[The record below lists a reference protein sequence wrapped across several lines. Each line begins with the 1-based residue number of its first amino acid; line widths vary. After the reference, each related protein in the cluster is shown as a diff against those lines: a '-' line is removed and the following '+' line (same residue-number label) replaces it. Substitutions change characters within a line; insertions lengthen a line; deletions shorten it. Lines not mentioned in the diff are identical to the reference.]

1 MVTNEYNEEVEPKV
15 LVASEELKTFTES
28 TMEINKKLT
37 IKYPNI
43 DDYPEAQ
50 PIIR

>member
-28 TMEINKKLT
+28 TMEINKSLQLS
-37 IKYPNI
+37 IQI
-43 DDYPEAQ
+43 LR
-50 PIIR
+50 IIQKRNQ